1 MDKGS
6 NMSTLLI
13 ILLASIL
20 ALLWNILTVFYLAQ
34 KARNGMLSPL
44 RFSLVFILGFSF
56 SVSTILFI
64 GVAANG
70 IELRKIGFVLF
81 VFMLNFLVGFPVVHF
96 LSRFLMG
103 KHFSKWSSQTKGP
116 KGS

>member
-1 MDKGS
+1 MP
-6 NMSTLLI
+6 TLII

-20 ALLWNILTVFYLAQ
+20 ALIWNILTVFYLAR

-44 RFSLVFILGFSF
+44 RFSLVFILGFSIT
-56 SVSTILFI
+56 VSTILFI

-70 IELRKIGFVLF
+70 IDLRKIGFVLL
-81 VFMLNFLVGFPVVHF
+81 VFMLHCLVGFPVVYF
-96 LSRFLMG
+96 LSRFLIG
-103 KHFSKWSSQTKGP
+103 KYFSKWSSQTKEP